1 MKNYP
6 ICYIIAAMD
15 PGNNITYNKGDGDIV
30 IAADAGL
37 KFADK
42 LGLAPDIAVGDFDSL
57 GYTPNK
63 IPHIVYPKEK
73 DDTDTMIA
81 VKYGISKGYRRF
93 IIVGALGGRLD
104 HSIANIQT
112 LSYLASNNA
121 VGLIHDE
128 YCSVIVIEN
137 TEIDFPADFQGNIS
151 VFSLT
156 DKSEISISGLKYNL
170 NHKILQSDFPLGVS
184 NEFIAQN
191 ASVKVYSGKIMIICG
206 ERMSFDNITLKKT
219 VY

>member
-1 MKNYP
+1 MKNCP
-6 ICYIIAAMD
+6 ICYIIAAMN
-15 PGNNITYNKGDGDIV
+15 PGNNMTYNKEDGDIV

-42 LGLAPDIAVGDFDSL
+42 LGLTPDIAVGDFDSL

-81 VKYGISKGYRRF
+81 VKYGLSKGYKRF
-93 IIVGALGGRLD
+93 VIVGALGGRLD
-104 HSIANIQT
+104 HTIANIQT
-112 LSYLASNNA
+112 LSYLAYNNA

-128 YCSVIVIEN
+128 YCSIIVIEN
-137 TEIDFPADFQGNIS
+137 AEIDFTSDFSGNIS

-170 NHKILQSDFPLGVS
+170 SRDILKSDFPLGVS
-184 NEFIAQN
+184 NEFIGQN
-191 ASVKVYSGKIMIICG
+191 ASVNVYSGKIMIICG
-206 ERMSFDNITLKKT
+206 QRMTFDNIALIKII
-219 VY
+219 